1 MTEKKPPRLT
11 PKKIYLK
18 DASFESPGA
27 PDIFLKSS
35 ITPEIEM
42 NLNISNRSLDES
54 GQHFEVVL
62 QVTATATFE
71 GNNVFLVEVQQ
82 AGLFDIKADDDKQRE
97 LLIQIGCPHTLL
109 PFAREELSNL
119 VSKGGYQQML
129 IAPVNFEA
137 MYRQKLEQEA
147 AAASQETPS
156 PETH

>member
-1 MTEKKPPRLT
+1 MTEKKSPRLT

-27 PDIFLKSS
+27 PDIFIKSS

-42 NLNISNRSLDES
+42 NLNISHTSVDES

-62 QVTATATFE
+62 QVTVTATFE
-71 GNNVFLVEVQQ
+71 GKNVFLVEVQQ
-82 AGLFDIKADDDKQRE
+82 AGLFDIIAADEKQRE
-97 LLIQIGCPHTLL
+97 ILIQIGCPHTLL
-109 PFAREELSNL
+109 PFAREELASL

-137 MYRQKLEQEA
+137 IYRQKLEQETPA
-147 AAASQETPS
+147 PASQEA
-156 PETH
+156 H

>member
-27 PDIFLKSS
+27 PEIFLQST

-42 NLNISNRSLDES
+42 NLNVTHKAVDET
-54 GQHFEVVL
+54 GEHFEVVL
-62 QVTATATFE
+62 QITATATLE
-71 GNNVFLVEVQQ
+71 GKSLFLVEVQQ
-82 AGLFDIKADDDKQRE
+82 AGLFDIKADDEKHRE
-97 LLIQIGCPHTLL
+97 LLIHVGCPHTLL
-109 PFAREELSNL
+109 PFAREELAAL

-137 MYRQKLEQEA
+137 LYRQRVEQK
-147 AAASQETPS
+147 AAASASQEA
-156 PETH
+156 H

>member
-1 MTEKKPPRLT
+1 MTDKKPPRLT

-42 NLNISNRSLDES
+42 NLNVTHKSLDES
-54 GQHFEVVL
+54 GEHFEVVL
-62 QVTATATFE
+62 QVTATANFE
-71 GNNVFLVEVQQ
+71 GKSVFLVEVQQ

-97 LLIQIGCPHTLL
+97 MLIQIGCPHTLL

-137 MYRQKLEQEA
+137 IYRQKLEQEA
-147 AAASQETPS
+147 SSSTPQET
-156 PETH
+156 H